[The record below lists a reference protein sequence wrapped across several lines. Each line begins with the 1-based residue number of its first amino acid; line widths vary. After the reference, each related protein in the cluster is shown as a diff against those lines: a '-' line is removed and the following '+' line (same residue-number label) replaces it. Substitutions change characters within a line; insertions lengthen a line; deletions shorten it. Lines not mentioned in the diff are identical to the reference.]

1 MYSGNKVVISWIVSI
16 GFVGMPEFMSSKT
29 FALCRQRSFLHGPAG
44 IRSDEEKENNFFGRV
59 SFMDAAL
66 LLEYGWVLLVLIG
79 LEGILAADNALVM
92 AVMVKHLPEEK
103 RKKALFYGLAGAF
116 VLRFWLFIRHF
127 IFGQRMAGSSDWRDL
142 FAVYLSKPLIEKIC
156 I

>member
-1 MYSGNKVVISWIVSI
+1 MSAKV
-16 GFVGMPEFMSSKT
+16 
-29 FALCRQRSFLHGPAG
+29 FLYGPAG
-44 IRSDEEKENNFFGRV
+44 IRSDEEKENNFLGGYHLWMQR
-59 SFMDAAL
+59 L

-103 RKKALFYGLAGAF
+103 RKRLYFTDWQGLLFCGLA
-116 VLRFWLFIRHF
+116 LYSRFL
-127 IFGQRMAGSSDWRDL
+127 FGQRMAGSSDWRDL
-142 FAVYLSKPLIEKIC
+142 LTVYLSKPPIEKVC

>member
-103 RKKALFYGLAGAF
+103 RKKALFYGLAGLLFCDLALYLQF
-116 VLRFWLFIRHF
+116 LSWSTYGRFKRLAR
-127 IFGQRMAGSSDWRDL
+127 S
-142 FAVYLSKPLIEKIC
+142 IC
-156 I
+156 CISQQATY

>member
-1 MYSGNKVVISWIVSI
+1 
-16 GFVGMPEFMSSKT
+16 
-29 FALCRQRSFLHGPAG
+29 
-44 IRSDEEKENNFFGRV
+44 
-59 SFMDAAL
+59 MDAAL

-103 RKKALFYGLAGAF
+103 EKSVILWIGRGFCSAI
-116 VLRFWLFIRHF
+116 WLFIRHF

>member
-1 MYSGNKVVISWIVSI
+1 MFSGNKVVISWIAISI

-92 AVMVKHLPEEK
+92 AVMVNICRRKNEK
-103 RKKALFYGLAGAF
+103 RRYFTGWQELLFCGLA
-116 VLRFWLFIRHF
+116 LYSRFLF
-127 IFGQRMAGSSDWRDL
+127 
-142 FAVYLSKPLIEKIC
+142 
-156 I
+156 

>member
-1 MYSGNKVVISWIVSI
+1 MSSGNKVVISWIVSI

-103 RKKALFYGLAGAF
+103 EKSVILWIGRGFCSAI
-116 VLRFWLFIRHF
+116 WLFIRHF

>member
-1 MYSGNKVVISWIVSI
+1 MSAKV
-16 GFVGMPEFMSSKT
+16 
-29 FALCRQRSFLHGPAG
+29 FLHGPAG

-103 RKKALFYGLAGAF
+103 RKRRYFTGWQELLFCGLA
-116 VLRFWLFIRHF
+116 LYSRFLFS
-127 IFGQRMAGSSDWRDL
+127 QRLAGSSDWRDL
-142 FAVYLSKPLIEKIC
+142 LAVYLSKPFIEKIC

>member
-1 MYSGNKVVISWIVSI
+1 MSSGNKVVISWIVSI

-103 RKKALFYGLAGAF
+103 RKKRYFMDWQGLLFCDLALYSPFHFWSTYGRFKRLA
-116 VLRFWLFIRHF
+116 RF
-127 IFGQRMAGSSDWRDL
+127 
-142 FAVYLSKPLIEKIC
+142 IC
-156 I
+156 CISQQATY